1 MKAHA
6 IFRLGR
12 DAEVRSLNSGDS
24 VANLALATN
33 VRKGKEEVT
42 VWVEAALFGKRAE
55 ALAPYLLKGTQIMA
69 DLEGV
74 HIETYQGKNG
84 PTSKLVARVTD
95 ITLVGK
101 KQDDQGSAPA
111 PRQAPA
117 PAPAVRA
124 PSSFD
129 DMADD
134 IPFRDPLS
142 FRGTH
147 SIF

>member
-6 IFRLGR
+6 VFRLGR
-12 DAEVRSLNSGDS
+12 DAEIRHLNSGDS

-33 VRKGKEEVT
+33 VRKGKEDVT

-95 ITLVGK
+95 ITLLGK
-101 KQDDQGSAPA
+101 KQDEQGSAPA
-111 PRQAPA
+111 PRPAPA
-117 PAPAVRA
+117 PAPAPRPA
-124 PSSFD
+124 PAFD
-129 DMADD
+129 VDD
-134 IPFRDPLS
+134 SDVPF
-142 FRGTH
+142 
-147 SIF
+147 

>member
-42 VWVEAALFGKRAE
+42 VWVEAALFGKRAD

-95 ITLVGK
+95 ITLLGK
-101 KQDDQGSAPA
+101 KQDEQGSAPA
-111 PRQAPA
+111 PRPAPA
-117 PAPAVRA
+117 PAPAPRA
-124 PSSFD
+124 PSSFE
-129 DMADD
+129 DMDDD